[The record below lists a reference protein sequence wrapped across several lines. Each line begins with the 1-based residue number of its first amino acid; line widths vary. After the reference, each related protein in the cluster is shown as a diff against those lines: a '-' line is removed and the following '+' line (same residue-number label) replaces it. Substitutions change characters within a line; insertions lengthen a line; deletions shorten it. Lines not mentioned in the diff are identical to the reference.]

1 MELGPAVG
9 LAERAAAPGECRDFA
24 YLRFDGE
31 DLRADARCRRFGM
44 DRLHLLDGAHPLR
57 VAEDHLDRDR
67 REQNPAGTQRDHG
80 EIAPHEA
87 AGGTL
92 AHPPPAP
99 LLRYGHGGLRG
110 PGDAHRTMSA
120 RDSISGDRRMPLARA
135 ASTSIDK
142 PKRFGRST
150 GMSLGG
156 TPESTRSIWRA
167 TTLYRSS
174 KAASYAIGAPALTA
188 LSEG

>member
-1 MELGPAVG
+1 MQLGPAVG

-57 VAEDHLDRDR
+57 VADDHLDRDR
-67 REQNPAGTQRDHG
+67 REHNPAGTQRDHG

-92 AHPPPAP
+92 AHPPPSP
-99 LLRYGHGGLRG
+99 RLRYLHGGLLG
-110 PGDAHRTMSA
+110 PGHAHRTMTSPDA
-120 RDSISGDRRMPLARA
+120 IPPPSRLPPAHP
-135 ASTSIDK
+135 ASTLI
-142 PKRFGRST
+142 
-150 GMSLGG
+150 
-156 TPESTRSIWRA
+156 A
-167 TTLYRSS
+167 
-174 KAASYAIGAPALTA
+174 
-188 LSEG
+188 